1 MELTAEAA
9 RKLIDQ
15 TLAGLGDSPTP
26 EELEGVSNRLM
37 GMYEML
43 KVLPSF
49 KASRYHPSLLPDAVL
64 IEAMILEALKR
75 VTEMQEQFGAIR
87 PNEKSL

>member
-1 MELTAEAA
+1 MELTAEVAQ
-9 RKLIDQ
+9 KLIDQ
-15 TLAGLGDSPTP
+15 TLAELGDSPTP
-26 EELEGVSNRLM
+26 EELAAVSNRLL
-37 GMYEML
+37 GMYETL

-75 VTEMQEQFGAIR
+75 VTAMQERFIATR
-87 PNEKSL
+87 PNKKSP